1 MASFDKISYFYFFF
15 SHLFYVPLQPI
26 CVFITKIT
34 KNNTIM
40 ANKNQQ
46 QAAAMEQQVSKTE
59 AFFEKNKRAIMIA
72 VIAVIAVVVC
82 AILLNNYYF
91 QPRQDKASTELA
103 KAQELFVQDQYDKAL
118 PLFQKVVDEYSST
131 DAGNLAQLYI
141 GLCQAN
147 LGKWQE
153 AVNAIES
160 FSGKKDQMITPAAE
174 GALGNAYANL
184 NQLDKAVEHLK
195 KAASMADNNSLS
207 PTFLIQAG
215 EILESQGKKDEA
227 LKLYQEVK
235 DKYFNSMQYQTIDAY
250 IERVK

>member
-1 MASFDKISYFYFFF
+1 LSPNKKKIIKIMA
-15 SHLFYVPLQPI
+15 
-26 CVFITKIT
+26 
-34 KNNTIM
+34 KNNV
-40 ANKNQQ
+40 K
-46 QAAAMEQQVSKTE
+46 AAPEAMEQQVTKTE
-59 AFFEKNKRAIMIA
+59 AFFEKNKKAIIICVVAIIA
-72 VIAVIAVVVC
+72 IVVL
-82 AILLNNYYF
+82 AILAKNYYF
-91 QPRQDKASTELA
+91 EPRANEASTELA
-103 KAQELFVQDQYDKAL
+103 KSQDLFQQEQYDKAL
-118 PLFQKVVDEYSST
+118 AGFQKVAADYSST

-153 AVNAIES
+153 AVNALES
-160 FSGKKDQMITPAAE
+160 FSGKDDQMITPAAE

-235 DKYFNSMQYQTIDAY
+235 EKYFNSMQYQTIDAY
-250 IERVK
+250 IERCK

>member
-1 MASFDKISYFYFFF
+1 MLKKQIFLFSLFTFHFYF
-15 SHLFYVPLQPI
+15 VPLHPI
-26 CVFITKIT
+26 YARTII
-34 KNNTIM
+34 NTRIM
-40 ANKNQQ
+40 ANKNQK
-46 QAAAMEQQVSKTE
+46 QASIEEQQVTKTE
-59 AFFEKNKRAIMIA
+59 AFFEKNKKAIIITVVAIIA
-72 VIAVIAVVVC
+72 IVVLG
-82 AILLNNYYF
+82 ILAKNYYF
-91 QPRQDKASTELA
+91 EPRANEASTELA
-103 KAQELFVQDQYDKAL
+103 KSQELFQQEQYDKAL
-118 PLFQKVVDEYSST
+118 AGFQKVASDYSST

-153 AVNAIES
+153 AVNALES
-160 FSGKKDQMITPAAE
+160 FSGKDDQMITPAAE

-195 KAASMADNNSLS
+195 KAAQMADNNSLS

-235 DKYFNSMQYQTIDAY
+235 EKYFNSMQYQTIDAY
-250 IERVK
+250 IQRATAK

>member
-1 MASFDKISYFYFFF
+1 
-15 SHLFYVPLQPI
+15 
-26 CVFITKIT
+26 
-34 KNNTIM
+34 M
-40 ANKNQQ
+40 ANNNVKAPAQ
-46 QAAAMEQQVSKTE
+46 EQQVTKTE
-59 AFFEKNKRAIMIA
+59 AFFEKNKKAISIA
-72 VIAVIAVVVC
+72 VIAIIVIVVG
-82 AILLNNYYF
+82 AILFNNYYLE
-91 QPRQDKASTELA
+91 PRANEASTELA
-103 KAQELFVQDQYDKAL
+103 KSQELVDQQQYDKAL
-118 PLFQKVVDEYSST
+118 AGFQKVASDYSST

-153 AVNAIES
+153 AVNALES
-160 FSGKKDQMITPAAE
+160 FSSKGDQMISPAAE

-184 NQLDKAVEHLK
+184 KQLDKAVEHLK

-235 DKYFNSMQYQTIDAY
+235 EKYFNSMQYQTIDAY
-250 IERVK
+250 IERASVK

>member
-1 MASFDKISYFYFFF
+1 
-15 SHLFYVPLQPI
+15 
-26 CVFITKIT
+26 
-34 KNNTIM
+34 M
-40 ANKNQQ
+40 ANNNLN
-46 QAAAMEQQVSKTE
+46 AAPVEEQQVSKTE
-59 AFFEKNKRAIMIA
+59 AFFEKNKKAISIAVVA
-72 VIAVIAVVVC
+72 VIAIVAG

-91 QPRQDKASTELA
+91 EPRANEASTELA
-103 KAQELFVQDQYDKAL
+103 KSQELFDQQQYDKAL
-118 PLFQKVVDEYSST
+118 TGFQKVAADYGST

-153 AVNAIES
+153 AVNALES
-160 FSGKKDQMITPAAE
+160 FSGQGDQMISPAAE

-184 NQLDKAVEHLK
+184 KQLDKAVEHLK
-195 KAASMADNNSLS
+195 KAAKQADNNSLS

-235 DKYFNSMQYQTIDAY
+235 DKYFNSMQYATIDKY
-250 IERVK
+250 IERVSE